1 MTSTSGLRRQAK
13 AALARVPLL
22 LPLVRRMRGPAVQ
35 HIPIDYR
42 VDPEPRY
49 GHGKPPHALL
59 QEIINQQRGAYRD
72 TLQSFLQFERQLVA
86 FPRTAETTSAAPF
99 WDNGWFQGIDIVAL
113 YSLVALRKPPLY
125 VEIGSGQS
133 TRVVRRAI
141 TDQRLSTRIVSLD
154 PEPRSEIDALC
165 DERVRSPLEDC
176 DLELFKRLAA
186 GDVLF
191 FDGSHRCFQNS
202 DVTVFFLEVLPLLP
216 PGVLV
221 HIHDV
226 WLPFDYAPAFTDRYY
241 SEQYLLAVYLLAR
254 RAESPRIVLP
264 NAFVCED
271 SELLQILGP
280 LWGRPELAGVVQHG
294 VSFWFET

>member
-1 MTSTSGLRRQAK
+1 MP
-13 AALARVPLL
+13 PLL
-22 LPLVRRMRGPAVQ
+22 ALVRRIRGPAVQ
-35 HIPIDYR
+35 RIPIDYR

-59 QEIINQQRGAYRD
+59 QQIIERERSAYRD
-72 TLQSFLQFERQLVA
+72 TLRSFLRFEQQLVA
-86 FPRTAETTSAAPF
+86 IQRTVDTTSTAPF
-99 WDNGWFQGIDIVAL
+99 WDNGWFQGIDMVAL
-113 YSLVALRKPPLY
+113 YSLVALRQPPLY
-125 VEIGSGQS
+125 FEIGSGQS
-133 TRVVRRAI
+133 TRVVRKAI

-165 DERVRSPLEDC
+165 DERGRSRLEDC
-176 DLELFKRLAA
+176 DLDLFGRLAA

-216 PGVLV
+216 SGVLV
-221 HIHDV
+221 HIHDI
-226 WLPFDYAPAFTDRYY
+226 WLPFDYAPEFSNRYY

-254 RAESPRIVLP
+254 RAEALRIVLP

-271 SELLQILGP
+271 AELRQVLSQ
-280 LWGRPELAGVVQHG
+280 LWNRPELAGVVSHG

>member
-1 MTSTSGLRRQAK
+1 MTPNPGLRRQAK
-13 AALARVPLL
+13 AALSRVPPLIA
-22 LPLVRRMRGPAVQ
+22 LVRRIRGPAVQ
-35 HIPIDYR
+35 RIPIDYR

-59 QEIINQQRGAYRD
+59 QQIIERERGAYRD
-72 TLQSFLQFERQLVA
+72 TLRSFLRFEQQLVA
-86 FPRTAETTSAAPF
+86 IPRTVDTTSTAPF

-113 YSLVALRKPPLY
+113 YSLVALRQPPLY
-125 VEIGSGQS
+125 FEIGSGQS

-165 DERVRSPLEDC
+165 DERVRSRLEDC
-176 DLELFKRLAA
+176 DLDLFRRLAA

-216 PGVLV
+216 SGVLV
-221 HIHDV
+221 HIHDI
-226 WLPFDYAPAFTDRYY
+226 WLPFDYAPEFSNRYY

-254 RAESPRIVLP
+254 RAESLRIVLP
-264 NAFVCED
+264 NAFVSED
-271 SELLQILGP
+271 AELRQVLSH
-280 LWGRPELAGVVQHG
+280 LWDRPELAGVVPHG

>member
-1 MTSTSGLRRQAK
+1 MP
-13 AALARVPLL
+13 ALLA
-22 LPLVRRMRGPAVQ
+22 LVRRIRGPAVQ
-35 HIPIDYR
+35 RIPLDYL
-42 VDPEPRY
+42 VDPRPRY

-59 QEIINQQRGAYRD
+59 QQIIERERDKYRD
-72 TLQSFLQFERQLVA
+72 TLRSFLQFEQQLVA
-86 FPRTAETTSAAPF
+86 IPRARDTTSTAPF

-113 YSLVALRKPPLY
+113 YSLVALRRPPLY
-125 VEIGSGQS
+125 FEIGSGQS
-133 TRVVRRAI
+133 TRVVHRAI

-154 PEPRSEIDALC
+154 PQPRSEIDTLC
-165 DERVRSPLEDC
+165 DELVRSRLEDC
-176 DLELFKRLAA
+176 DIGMFTRLAA

-221 HIHDV
+221 HIHDI
-226 WLPFDYAPAFTDRYY
+226 WLPFDYAPAFSDRYY

-254 RAESPRIVLP
+254 QTESLRIVLP
-264 NAFVCED
+264 NAFVSED
-271 SELLQILGP
+271 GELRQVLSP
-280 LWGRPELAGVVQHG
+280 LWDRPDLAGTTRHG